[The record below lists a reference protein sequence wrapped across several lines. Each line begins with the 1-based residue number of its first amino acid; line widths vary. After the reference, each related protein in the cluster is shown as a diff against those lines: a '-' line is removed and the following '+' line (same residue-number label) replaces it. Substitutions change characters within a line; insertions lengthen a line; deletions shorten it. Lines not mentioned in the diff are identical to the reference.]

1 MVAIAPG
8 VITAASVAIP
18 FVSSWLSGRNTQQ
31 AATASNKEQKKIND
45 ARYDREEKLD
55 DLDYLSKVLAYVQQ
69 LSVAEANRYVD
80 DVKKVDYEANQ
91 SRIIDTALKNLELNI
106 EALNDKFVTGE
117 QLRYDEASLTFDDA
131 VGVSKNLY
139 RGEQT
144 ALSIESGKS
153 KLDKRETRATSVSEM
168 MLDIDRAKSLRG
180 IQIENNRREK
190 DRAISNAA
198 ATYLTG
204 EANTKSEF
212 SARKQTA
219 KNLRNQ
225 QIDVNNLEGFIEAT
239 ENELDYRS
247 RSAQNVSNAK
257 LSNIENLQRVAQ
269 YMNSIKSR
277 NLQGKQAI
285 AASEAEGQNI
295 QESIVVQDSM
305 DTLKRDAESITA
317 ILDSAT
323 ARNSAAVRSGGSN
336 SAEAVAMNKM
346 KAFGRSYG
354 ELQLRERERQLK
366 INGYNA
372 KIKGETAVQMEQIAR
387 QVYAE
392 QEAMGYTIRAGYTRQ
407 QGFKAQENALKA
419 ERDAKAQGIVDT
431 TALKNL
437 GIKTTYQDTLN
448 QLRTTRDNNLA
459 TLLTQKRNKIGEA
472 KDVTTGKNA
481 LARFNA
487 DSTISEAR
495 LGKKNSVRTAVNEN
509 RLTQLGIKQRKSNSL
524 DKYNLAMNTL
534 TTRFNDILVPGFE
547 LGNREGNRSLQGQIL
562 STQNTILANST
573 PFRPAII
580 EDPLAPIRGLA
591 PEKIKSTSAF
601 VPSTSSIAFDAF
613 TAGFGGALNSSYTDT
628 SGNLRFY

>member
-1 MVAIAPG
+1 MVFPPG
-8 VITAASVAIP
+8 ILTTLSFGAP
-18 FVSSWLSGRNTQQ
+18 FVSSWLSGRNQQQ
-31 AATASNKEQKKIND
+31 AAAQSNKEQKKINN
-45 ARYDREEKLD
+45 ARYEREVQLSE
-55 DLDYLSKVLAYVQQ
+55 LDYLSSVLNYAQQ
-69 LSVAEANRYVD
+69 LSIAEANRYVD
-80 DVKKVDYEANQ
+80 DVKRVDYEANQ
-91 SRIIDTALKNLELNI
+91 TRIIDTALKNLDLNI
-106 EALNDKFVTGE
+106 EAINDKFVTGE
-117 QLRYDEASLTFDDA
+117 QLRYDEASLTYDDA
-131 VGVSKNLY
+131 AGVSKNLY

-144 ALSIESGKS
+144 ALSLEGARSS
-153 KLDKRETRATSVSEM
+153 LNKRETLTTSASEA
-168 MLDIDRAKSLRG
+168 MLSIDRAKSLRN
-180 IQIENNRREK
+180 IQIENNNREK
-190 DRAISNAA
+190 QRVLDNAA

-204 EANTKSEF
+204 TTNVNNNFT
-212 SARKQTA
+212 ARKQTA
-219 KNLRNQ
+219 KNLKNQ
-225 QIDVNNLEGFIEAT
+225 QVNVNKLEGFIATT
-239 ENELDYRS
+239 ENELDYAS
-247 RSAQNVSNAK
+247 RSAQNVNSAK
-257 LSNIENLQRVAQ
+257 LNNIENLQRVAQ

-295 QESIVVQDSM
+295 QESIVIQDGL

-323 ARNSAAVRSGGSN
+323 ARNSATVRSGGSN

-346 KAFGRSYG
+346 KEFGRSYG
-354 ELQLRERERQLK
+354 ELQLREKERQTK

-372 KIKGETAVQMEQIAR
+372 KLKGETAVQMEQIAR

-407 QGFKAQENALKA
+407 KGFEVQEKILKA
-419 ERDAKAQGIVDT
+419 GRDSKAQGIVDM
-431 TALKNL
+431 TALKEL

-448 QLRTTRDNNLA
+448 QLKTNRDSDLA
-459 TLLTQKRNKIGEA
+459 TLLTQRDNKIGEA
-472 KDVTTGKNA
+472 TDVTTNKNA

-487 DSTISEAR
+487 NTNIDEAR
-495 LGKKNSVRTAVNEN
+495 LTKKNKSRTVRNEN

-547 LGNREGNRSLQGQIL
+547 LGNREGNRTLQGQIL

-580 EDPLAPIRGLA
+580 EDPLPPIRGLA
-591 PEKIKSTSAF
+591 PEKVKSSSAF

-613 TAGFGGALNSSYTDT
+613 TAGFGGALNSSYTDS